1 MHGHKWLQTLPDTAS
16 VLPFCVVQGYIPGSF
31 KTPVNRMNE
40 VAKKIHFVNAW
51 QLCGR
56 ILIIFMFYWMS
67 CVYWLN
73 LQYSYLI
80 GTMGIQRCIPK
91 WWQRWGVVWAQH
103 CNWGDLNQPPFLFQ
117 YIWPATTWPTSQA
130 DSMIVHVYCLQ
141 FGCYFL
147 AHRFLLVHIKLI
159 LNKAPIE
166 VRTHWN
172 LSNHSLVI

>member
-1 MHGHKWLQTLPDTAS
+1 MHGHKWLQTLPYPAS
-16 VLPFCVVQGYIPGSF
+16 VLPFCVVHGYIPGSL

-73 LQYSYLI
+73 WQYSYLI

-91 WWQRWGVVWAQH
+91 WWQMWGVVWAQH
-103 CNWGDLNQPPFLFQ
+103 CNWGDLFWVKPTAISFPVYLTCYNMANITGRQHDCTCLLSTIWMLFSCASIFISS
-117 YIWPATTWPTSQA
+117 YQA
-130 DSMIVHVYCLQ
+130 H
-141 FGCYFL
+141 F
-147 AHRFLLVHIKLI
+147 K
-159 LNKAPIE
+159 
-166 VRTHWN
+166 
-172 LSNHSLVI
+172 